1 MQGLGLLSL
10 RCVVGLVSIAHGL
23 PKVFPMGNGVPQ
35 DVAAV
40 FETAGINPA
49 MPVTVATGLAEI
61 LGRALLTAGAYTFW
75 TGLLLVAT
83 NLAVAWKLHVPHGFF
98 INWSLEPGVGH
109 GYEFVLV
116 LRVFHDVLA
125 AAYPQCRMQLRHW
138 VGVKCERHAPRRGQ
152 SVSID
157 RQRALRTMAL
167 SLAKHSSMGL
177 KSGL

>member
-1 MQGLGLLSL
+1 M
-10 RCVVGLVSIAHGL
+10 
-23 PKVFPMGNGVPQ
+23 VPQ
-35 DVAAV
+35 C
-40 FETAGINPA
+40 
-49 MPVTVATGLAEI
+49 
-61 LGRALLTAGAYTFW
+61 
-75 TGLLLVAT
+75 
-83 NLAVAWKLHVPHGFF
+83 
-98 INWSLEPGVGH
+98 PGVEKGGLFLPPGWH
-109 GYEFVLV
+109 ESSVTY
-116 LRVFHDVLA
+116 RVFHDVLA